1 MSIYSPSTLSASA
14 PALRSLALS
23 NAANVILT
31 TFTDAGGLTFALNWA
46 LYIARSGQ
54 RPTIGLDGPPP
65 RQASAQWDQT
75 NALAYKLPAAGGHA
89 ASNGLA
95 RWTLRWVGLARLL
108 DLGINVLL
116 SDTDVVWLRNPA
128 PYFAA
133 VLALHPLLDVALGTD
148 HATYAEV
155 FRDDVL
161 YSSTE
166 PPTRRALLARWQR
179 VNSSRSATAD
189 VSEQMF
195 SPSVL
200 DFDLDPY
207 PANGAR
213 DGTWNPGV
221 LFARSTVG
229 GRAFVQ
235 AELAEL
241 AAAGTNLGARGLKD
255 AVEVSDQSE
264 MCRLLQQLMLSD
276 AGEGWTGLDHARH
289 PLDTSLLQV
298 PLELQ
303 PEAAAAAAQAA
314 TFGLDAADVTLP
326 WACDG
331 TLAMEPDS
339 RRGWRRR
346 GRGKRRGGG
355 SGARAWWCQQKWAT
369 LRQQKGMQRVDASVS
384 IGLLPVLQFGSYLA
398 TQVVREAALYGATP
412 LAMHATHIVGKD
424 IIFRRNNRISMGAC
438 THPVW
443 CLGYDTVTTA
453 AAKAFTM
460 RSSPRHRLWG
470 IARGSHRLWALED
483 EPSYFTGRYLTYT
496 NRPADRL
503 RRFRTQATG
512 NEQWRWHFAL
522 LQEQLQDL
530 QAALATA
537 LTLNRTLVL
546 PRMLCSCVFAQW
558 PFVSQGNLNCQ
569 PMHMQGLFPRVYE
582 CPPSYWLSLP
592 EVFRSDVP
600 LREPGFLELAA
611 AAPLRASRLTLHV
624 CDPSPTEAA
633 GEAGASAAPAAAAV
647 EEGGEDGPAPSTAML
662 CTGRGVP
669 LVRARAGQAELARAL
684 GPLHLARVLHLEQP
698 RASFGGFEDTATAN
712 AFGRRAGR
720 LLGAWCCVQ
729 SKKQKKPVGG
739 ATAAN
744 AAAMHEPTSV
754 AALLDVDRT
763 PEIGAA
769 LNGAAFRL
777 RFRPRLGVV
786 GGSAR
791 RTARTTRK
799 LPPSW
804 HVTELVNN
812 VFGRAELRRDT
823 ACCKY
828 LGQAASIQEC
838 TAAAEQHPTLSAR
851 VSSVTWHRGRGTE
864 ARSWAATCYAITDG
878 TWQPVPVEQGQA
890 EADSARRA
898 GGRPLPPA
906 AELTTS
912 WVDE

>member
-355 SGARAWWCQQKWAT
+355 SGATLALRDAVAAGELPGPRIIDAGRSISTTSGHMDAT
-369 LRQQKGMQRVDASVS
+369 LSVS
-384 IGLLPVLQFGSYLA
+384 EDLHGSIGQENLCDGVESCRQAVRKQIRRGVDVIKIATTGGVNSRIGSGLGRQIFDDEVKA
-398 TQVVREAALYGATP
+398 LVDTAHLYGKKVAV
-412 LAMHATHIVGKD
+412 HAHSD
-424 IIFRRNNRISMGAC
+424 
-438 THPVW
+438 
-443 CLGYDTVTTA
+443 D
-453 AAKAFTM
+453 
-460 RSSPRHRLWG
+460 G
-470 IARGSHRLWALED
+470 I
-483 EPSYFTGRYLTYT
+483 
-496 NRPADRL
+496 N
-503 RRFRTQATG
+503 
-512 NEQWRWHFAL
+512 
-522 LQEQLQDL
+522 
-530 QAALATA
+530 AALAVGADSIEHGTM
-537 LTLNRTLVL
+537 LTDETLN
-546 PRMLCSCVFAQW
+546 CSKRQAHI
-558 PFVSQGNLNCQ
+558 
-569 PMHMQGLFPRVYE
+569 M
-582 CPPSYWLSLP
+582 
-592 EVFRSDVP
+592 
-600 LREPGFLELAA
+600 
-611 AAPLRASRLTLHV
+611 SRH
-624 CDPSPTEAA
+624 C
-633 GEAGASAAPAAAAV
+633 
-647 EEGGEDGPAPSTAML
+647 
-662 CTGRGVP
+662 
-669 LVRARAGQAELARAL
+669 
-684 GPLHLARVLHLEQP
+684 
-698 RASFGGFEDTATAN
+698 
-712 AFGRRAGR
+712 RR
-720 LLGAWCCVQ
+720 
-729 SKKQKKPVGG
+729 
-739 ATAAN
+739 
-744 AAAMHEPTSV
+744 
-754 AALLDVDRT
+754 
-763 PEIGAA
+763 
-769 LNGAAFRL
+769 
-777 RFRPRLGVV
+777 
-786 GGSAR
+786 
-791 RTARTTRK
+791 
-799 LPPSW
+799 
-804 HVTELVNN
+804 
-812 VFGRAELRRDT
+812 
-823 ACCKY
+823 
-828 LGQAASIQEC
+828 
-838 TAAAEQHPTLSAR
+838 
-851 VSSVTWHRGRGTE
+851 
-864 ARSWAATCYAITDG
+864 
-878 TWQPVPVEQGQA
+878 
-890 EADSARRA
+890 
-898 GGRPLPPA
+898 
-906 AELTTS
+906 
-912 WVDE
+912 